1 MNAQAP
7 VRLARAAYWHCFAGI
22 LTREYLRFVQQR
34 TRFLSSLVRP
44 LLWLVVFA
52 AGFRAALGVSIIPPY
67 ETYITYETYIAPGLC
82 CMILLF
88 NGMQSS
94 LSMVYDREMGSMRVL
109 LMSPLPRSWLLLC
122 KLMSIALISLTQV
135 YAFLAIAWIAVGL
148 DPPPTG
154 YITVLPA
161 LLLTALLLGA
171 IGLFLSSHIRQ
182 LENFAGVMNFVIFPM
197 FFISSALYPLWKMR
211 EASEWLY
218 WLCLA
223 NPFTHAVELVRHALY
238 GQLNFSALLITA
250 GTTVLFTL
258 LALLGF
264 NPERTAGSKG
274 AKQI

>member
-1 MNAQAP
+1 MNMMSLPTQP
-7 VRLARAAYWHCFAGI
+7 RRRAYWHSFRGI
-22 LTREYLRFVQQR
+22 LTREFLRFVQQR
-34 TRFLSSLVRP
+34 SRFLSALVRP

-52 AGFRAALGVSIIPPY
+52 AGFRAALGVAIIPPY
-67 ETYITYETYIAPGLC
+67 QTYITYETYIAPGLC

-109 LMSPLPRSWLLLC
+109 LMSPLPRTWLLLC
-122 KLMSIALISLTQV
+122 KLVAIALISLTQV
-135 YAFLAIAWIAVGL
+135 YAFLGLAWVLVGF
-148 DPPPTG
+148 DPPLAG
-154 YITVLPA
+154 LLWALPA

-197 FFISSALYPLWKMR
+197 FFVSSALYPLWKMR
-211 EASEWLY
+211 EANEWLY
-218 WLCLA
+218 WACIL

-238 GQLNFSALLITA
+238 TELNLQALCITA
-250 GTTVLFTL
+250 GTTAAFTL

-264 NPERTAGSKG
+264 NPERAARSKTG
-274 AKQI
+274 R